1 AAGPEVVPRHHALEA
16 SALGH
21 PRDLDAVPGGEDRDV
36 HGFAGL
42 WCLSRDGETLQH
54 ARRGLQAG
62 LLHVTRQGLRGP
74 RRLLRPEAELD
85 LRFAHLYHLAR
96 TRLDDRYGHVRAFR
110 VEHAG
115 HAEFPA
121 DQSRHWPVLT
131 AP

>member
-1 AAGPEVVPRHHALEA
+1 MTVTGTCVPSA
-16 SALGH
+16 SRWAK
-21 PRDLDAVPGGEDRDV
+21 
-36 HGFAGL
+36 
-42 WCLSRDGETLQH
+42 LQP
-54 ARRGLQAG
+54 ARRGLPAG
-62 LLHVTRQGLRGP
+62 RLPVTRQGLRGP

-85 LRFAHLYHLAR
+85 LRLAHLDHRAR

-121 DQSRHWPVLT
+121 DESRHWPVLT

>member
-1 AAGPEVVPRHHALEA
+1 MIRRPPRSTLFPYTTLFR
-16 SALGH
+16 S
-21 PRDLDAVPGGEDRDV
+21 

-42 WCLSRDGETLQH
+42 WRLSRDGETLQH
-54 ARRGLQAG
+54 PRRGLQTR
-62 LLHVTRQGLRGP
+62 LLHVTRQRLRGP
-74 RRLLRPEAELD
+74 RRFLRPEAELD
-85 LRFAHLYHLAR
+85 LRLAHLHHRAR

-121 DQSRHWPVLT
+121 DESRHWPVLT